1 MHQKILW
8 IFVILSTIAKQHG
21 SGQEENGAASM
32 MDQACAAAQFLSA
45 IANVL
50 QTKPTQAQ
58 EHITGLEQARALAM
72 AAGFQT
78 ANPNLSKAAGPVL
91 LALAKQTE
99 ALNIFLKE
107 ATELTTAATKMLA
120 NLSGHHAALALF
132 KDLKV
137 KDSNSGQDD
146 VDDATSG
153 AANIQFEAVLPAKIK
168 ECHAKVHKQE
178 GKFNTWATTAGFK
191 TIKLFTAS
199 INLNTARADSKPSL
213 GKNSGTTCTHGVLTG
228 GAAASTNICVIGGKI
243 TTETGTSIEATPSN
257 DFGVNALGAI
267 KEDNQEHYNKI
278 ALLAAFTAIKKWE
291 DKPQDFDINNADS
304 YAADPDFTAAVGAV
318 FHGLTREA
326 SLGTGKS
333 TIQDTIRSEYGKG
346 KAFKDKFW
354 EEVKKVP
361 LPATVLGEKTNGK
374 LESVTTITAA
384 AKLILQKIIDEN
396 KKPVASKETDN
407 EAKPIKED
415 KASKT
420 PDECKKHTS
429 EKPCKEGGCDFDEK
443 KDPKCFP
450 KAETNK
456 KDEKSFS
463 RNLRVYFYKVFV
475 ALIFRLF

>member
-1 MHQKILW
+1 MHQKLVW
-8 IFVILSTIAKQHG
+8 VLVILVTIAKQHG
-21 SGQEENGAASM
+21 SSQEEDITNSM
-32 MDQACAAAQFLSA
+32 MDQACAAAQVLAA
-45 IANVL
+45 ITNVV
-50 QTKPTQAQ
+50 QSKPKEAQ
-58 EHITGLEQARALAM
+58 QHITGLEQARALAM
-72 AAGFQT
+72 AAAFQKT
-78 ANPNLSKAAGPVL
+78 APKLRKAAGPVL
-91 LALAKQTE
+91 LALSKQTE

-107 ATELTTAATKMLA
+107 ASELTSTATKMLA
-120 NLSGHHAALALF
+120 NLSGQQAALALF

-137 KDSNSGQDD
+137 KDSTTSQND

-153 AANIQFEAVLPAKIK
+153 AANIQFEATTPDKIK
-168 ECHAKVHKQE
+168 ACHAKVNKQA
-178 GKFNTWATTAGFK
+178 GKFSRWTTTAGFK
-191 TIKLFTAS
+191 SIKLFTTS
-199 INLNTARADSKPSL
+199 INLNAAGKDAKPSL
-213 GKNSGTTCTHGVLTG
+213 GKNSARTCTHGTLTG
-228 GAAASTNICVIGGKI
+228 CPAASSNICVIGGKI
-243 TTETGTSIEATPSN
+243 TAEAGTSIEATPSN
-257 DFGVNALGAI
+257 NFGVNALGAI

-318 FHGLTREA
+318 YHGLTREA
-326 SLGTGKS
+326 SLGTGKNA
-333 TIQDTIRSEYGKG
+333 IQDTIRNEYGKG
-346 KAFKDKFW
+346 KEFKDKFW
-354 EEVKKVP
+354 EEVKKAP

-429 EKPCKEGGCDFDEK
+429 EKSCKEGGCDFDEK

-450 KAETNK
+450 KAETDK

-475 ALIFRLF
+475 ALIFILF